1 VEKLTNFIYLLH
13 YNHLIKQG
21 GNILSNKEEI
31 KDRAKLPLM
40 GSVLNNTEREVIAW
54 ILTRVLIEKQK
65 SIKDIISASEA
76 NKAREELVAENSIYR
91 RLLESPEN
99 LWIELLPMAEEG
111 MVEIHREE
119 DSQKDEWLK
128 IKANTPLAEVI
139 SLALTES

>member
-1 VEKLTNFIYLLH
+1 
-13 YNHLIKQG
+13 
-21 GNILSNKEEI
+21 LSNKEEI

>member
-1 VEKLTNFIYLLH
+1 M
-13 YNHLIKQG
+13 
-21 GNILSNKEEI
+21 SNKEEI